1 MKILLAV
8 LFVFAATTIL
18 TASSYF
24 LNNVNASDS
33 VVSVGGNGSSWDAYT
48 PKNIEIKVGESVT
61 WHNPMIVPEPHTV
74 AFLKDPSYFPPPA
87 TPFSISN
94 ISELKSVVPV
104 PNMEPLIVANESG
117 AEAVVIDNARHY
129 SPVSIDST
137 GNNVTYLD
145 INANYTMTGTEKF
158 VSSGWMWPEGL
169 SPPGLAPIK
178 SFTVTFAQ
186 PGTYDYICVVH
197 PWMNGVVTVT

>member
-18 TASSYF
+18 TAYSYF

>member
-1 MKILLAV
+1 
-8 LFVFAATTIL
+8 
-18 TASSYF
+18 
-24 LNNVNASDS
+24 
-33 VVSVGGNGSSWDAYT
+33 
-48 PKNIEIKVGESVT
+48 
-61 WHNPMIVPEPHTV
+61 
-74 AFLKDPSYFPPPA
+74 
-87 TPFSISN
+87 
-94 ISELKSVVPV
+94 
-104 PNMEPLIVANESG
+104 MEPLIVANESG